1 MLAGGAN
8 GGSFAARTTA
18 PPPPSSTS
26 AAAADAG
33 SPSLSAL
40 LRAHPHSILVSRR
53 QDGNPI
59 LPFLCSTRWT
69 FADIAPDYVLG
80 EDAAAVFLSLR
91 FHLLHPTYVAQRAA
105 SLKPWPRL
113 KLLLCHV
120 DVENPGPP
128 LTAVNVAAARAGVT
142 LLCAFSAGEA
152 ARYLELIRAF
162 LAART
167 PPDAIAGRVG
177 DDYLSRLGAA
187 LTTVR
192 GVTRAD
198 VLALGGAFDTAAAIL
213 AAPRAALEATP
224 GVGPTKAAR
233 LAAAFSE
240 PFFGGG
246 GARQTTID
254 AAWRAASA
262 AAPQQPGGE
271 VEAAA
276 PPPAAAADDDD
287 DGGTAWHSAAAA
299 AAELDEGGVDEGGG
313 GDDDA

>member
-1 MLAGGAN
+1 MRPPCSCPCG
-8 GGSFAARTTA
+8 FTCCTRRTC
-18 PPPPSSTS
+18 
-26 AAAADAG
+26 
-33 SPSLSAL
+33 LSA
-40 LRAHPHSILVSRR
+40 P
-53 QDGNPI
+53 
-59 LPFLCSTRWT
+59 
-69 FADIAPDYVLG
+69 
-80 EDAAAVFLSLR
+80 
-91 FHLLHPTYVAQRAA
+91 A
-105 SLKPWPRL
+105 SVKPWPRL

-120 DVENPGPP
+120 DVEDPGPP

-167 PPDAIAGRVG
+167 PADAISGRVG

-198 VLALGGAFDTAAAIL
+198 VLALGGAFGTAAAIL
-213 AAPRAALEATP
+213 SAPRTALEATP

-246 GARQTTID
+246 ARQTTID
-254 AAWRAASA
+254 AAWRSASA
-262 AAPQQPGGE
+262 AAPPQAGGD
-271 VEAAA
+271 VEAPA
-276 PPPAAAADDDD
+276 PPAAAAAEDADDD
-287 DGGTAWHSAAAA
+287 TAWNSAAAA

-313 GDDDA
+313 GDDDG